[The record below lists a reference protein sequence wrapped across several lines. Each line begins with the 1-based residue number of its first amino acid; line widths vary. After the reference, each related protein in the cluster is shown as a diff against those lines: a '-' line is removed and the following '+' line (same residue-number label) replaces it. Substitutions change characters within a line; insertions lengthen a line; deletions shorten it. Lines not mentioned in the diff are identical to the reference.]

1 MRVYCKECGGKG
13 RIASRD
19 ELSREFARLYC
30 QCLSPAC
37 GHSWVANLTFSHT
50 LSPSAQAV
58 DRLLFDRLRDLSRTQ
73 QRELFDQLGA
83 LPSIS

>member
-1 MRVYCKECGGKG
+1 MLVICKECSGKG
-13 RIASRD
+13 RIASSDR
-19 ELSREFARLYC
+19 LSQEFTRLYC
-30 QCLSPAC
+30 LCLDPRC
-37 GHSWVANLTFSHT
+37 GHTWVTNLTFSHT